1 MNGYHTP
8 DPYALALGGI
18 TMDVV
23 MLSRL
28 QFAAA
33 TYFHFLFVPLTL
45 GLSLLLA
52 VMETVYLKTGN
63 ETYKSMT
70 RFWGKLF
77 IINFAVGV
85 VTGITLE
92 FQFGTNWSRYSR
104 YVGDIFGPLLAIE
117 ATVSFFLESTFIAVW
132 ALGWDKLSPKLHCA
146 SIWLVAVASSL
157 SAVWILIANAWMQHP
172 VGYVMQN
179 GRPILSDLWAI
190 VTQQFAVLTIL
201 HVLAGAYVVAG
212 FFVMGISAYHLL
224 RKSHTDLFLKSFRLG
239 LGMALIFCLF
249 VVFEGHMHG
258 ADLAHTQPAKLASL
272 EAHWVTQE
280 RAPVYLIALP
290 DQQKAGNTIELGKM
304 PGMLS
309 MLAFHRPDARVT
321 GLKDFPPDERPPVLL
336 TFVSFRL
343 MTGFGVAMILLLLL
357 VWLKRKTI
365 ESNPL
370 LLKTLM
376 WAIPL
381 PYLTCL
387 LGWTVSEVGRQPW
400 IVYGLMKTAQAA
412 SPVSAS
418 QVLISLV
425 AFVVIYGLIGV
436 TAFWLMAAAV
446 KKGPYQRQPEEVI
459 KGVANA

>member
-1 MNGYHTP
+1 
-8 DPYALALGGI
+8 
-18 TMDVV
+18 MDVV
-23 MLSRL
+23 LLSRL
-28 QFAAA
+28 QFAVA

-52 VMETVYLKTGN
+52 VMETIYVRTGN

-132 ALGWDKLSPKLHCA
+132 ALGWDRLSPRLHCL
-146 SIWLVAVASSL
+146 SIWLVAAASSL

-179 GRPILSDLWAI
+179 GRPVLSDFL
-190 VTQQFAVLTIL
+190 AVVAQPLALLTIA
-201 HVLAGAYVVAG
+201 HVLAAAYVVAG
-212 FFVMGISAYHLL
+212 FFVLGISAYQLL
-224 RKSHTDLFLKSFRLG
+224 RNFHADLFEKSFRLA
-239 LGMALIFCLF
+239 LGFTLFSCLF
-249 VVFEGHMHG
+249 VVVEGHMHG
-258 ADLAHTQPAKLASL
+258 ADLAHSQPAKLAAL
-272 EAHWVTQE
+272 ESHWVTQE
-280 RAPVYLIALP
+280 RAPIYLLAVP
-290 DQQKAGNTIELGKM
+290 NQDKGGNSVELGRL
-304 PGMLS
+304 PAALS
-309 MLAFHRPDARVT
+309 ILAFHRPGARVT
-321 GLKDFPPDERPPVLL
+321 GLRDFPPDERPPVLA

-343 MTGFGVAMILLLLL
+343 MVTFGMAMVLLL
-357 VWLKRKTI
+357 VVVWFRRKTI
-365 ESNPL
+365 RSDRL
-370 LLKTLM
+370 LLRSLM
-376 WAIPL
+376 WAIPV

-387 LGWTVSEVGRQPW
+387 IGWTVAEVGRQPW
-400 IVYGLMKTAQAA
+400 IVYGLMRTGQAA
-412 SPVSAS
+412 SPVSPV
-418 QVLISLV
+418 QVLVSLV
-425 AFVVIYGLIGV
+425 AFIVIYAMIGI

-446 KKGPYQRQPEEVI
+446 RKGPDQGQPGQVT